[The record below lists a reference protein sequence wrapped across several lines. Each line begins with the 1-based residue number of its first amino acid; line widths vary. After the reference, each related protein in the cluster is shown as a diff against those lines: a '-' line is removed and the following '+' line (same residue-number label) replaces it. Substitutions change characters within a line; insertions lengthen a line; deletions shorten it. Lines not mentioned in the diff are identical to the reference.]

1 MVETVYDL
9 CQPSIMFNVYNE
21 CFPRNR
27 GSSFFFPFGN
37 LSLCDRK
44 YQSDQNPERTQPE
57 RFPHRKPWG
66 RPLLWPHL
74 IVFEKNAYCVLFRT
88 CSWRPHVHG
97 CPPTIHFLLL
107 VWEGLGTSNQNGG
120 YHDMSL
126 KVKFIWLF
134 FFVASNC
141 RRFRRFLDLLCKGRN
156 IYTQTSRLDAL
167 KFS

>member
-107 VWEGLGTSNQNGG
+107 VWEGLSTSNQNGG
-120 YHDMSL
+120 YHGLSDFSSSL
-126 KVKFIWLF
+126 LLIVVASGGFSI
-134 FFVASNC
+134 FFVKVGI
-141 RRFRRFLDLLCKGRN
+141 F
-156 IYTQTSRLDAL
+156 IL
-167 KFS
+167 KHLG